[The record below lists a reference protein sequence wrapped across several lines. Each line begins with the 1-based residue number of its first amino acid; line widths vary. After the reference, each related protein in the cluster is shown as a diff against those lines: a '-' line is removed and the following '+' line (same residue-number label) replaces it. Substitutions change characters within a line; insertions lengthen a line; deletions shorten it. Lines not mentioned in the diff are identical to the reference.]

1 MNQGLGNN
9 LGFWHRLVSERKS
22 HHWKINCSAPYSSG
36 PNCLELQT
44 ISVASI
50 PFSSFPSH
58 LLWLFYLSTIMNAS
72 AGAFNHGF
80 LGRRRQTN
88 PHLAHSYVW
97 IAFCAEIEVNMF
109 SDIKRKPDTL
119 SIRRLTL
126 AVILS
131 LGFSRTFNRLCQKGQ
146 LLMNWHQHLVVI

>member
-1 MNQGLGNN
+1 
-9 LGFWHRLVSERKS
+9 
-22 HHWKINCSAPYSSG
+22 
-36 PNCLELQT
+36 
-44 ISVASI
+44 
-50 PFSSFPSH
+50 
-58 LLWLFYLSTIMNAS
+58 MNACI
-72 AGAFNHGF
+72 GALTHAF

-131 LGFSRTFNRLCQKGQ
+131 LGFSRTFNRLRQKGQ

>member
-1 MNQGLGNN
+1 MTQKQNSTTANKLANST
-9 LGFWHRLVSERKS
+9 LHPSR
-22 HHWKINCSAPYSSG
+22 PD
-36 PNCLELQT
+36 CLELLT
-44 ISVASI
+44 ISIASI
-50 PFSSFPSH
+50 LFWPFPSH

-72 AGAFNHGF
+72 KGALNREF

>member
-1 MNQGLGNN
+1 MD
-9 LGFWHRLVSERKS
+9 
-22 HHWKINCSAPYSSG
+22 
-36 PNCLELQT
+36 
-44 ISVASI
+44 
-50 PFSSFPSH
+50 PFFPFPSH
-58 LLWLFYLSTIMNAS
+58 LLLFYLSAVMNACK
-72 AGAFNHGF
+72 GALKHAF

-97 IAFCAEIEVNMF
+97 IAFCAVIEVNMF

-131 LGFSRTFNRLCQKGQ
+131 LGFSRTFNSLCQKGQ
-146 LLMNWHQHLVVI
+146 LRMNWHQHLVVI

>member
-1 MNQGLGNN
+1 MPAKEHLSMR
-9 LGFWHRLVSERKS
+9 F
-22 HHWKINCSAPYSSG
+22 
-36 PNCLELQT
+36 LE
-44 ISVASI
+44 
-50 PFSSFPSH
+50 
-58 LLWLFYLSTIMNAS
+58 
-72 AGAFNHGF
+72 GE
-80 LGRRRQTN
+80 GRQN
-88 PHLAHSYVW
+88 PHLAQSYVW

>member
-1 MNQGLGNN
+1 
-9 LGFWHRLVSERKS
+9 
-22 HHWKINCSAPYSSG
+22 
-36 PNCLELQT
+36 
-44 ISVASI
+44 
-50 PFSSFPSH
+50 
-58 LLWLFYLSTIMNAS
+58 MNACK
-72 AGAFNHGF
+72 GALKHAF